1 GPEQRAVASAARA
14 VGAYVEAVGTPRE
27 ASSRQVAAQ
36 ALNEAWHA
44 MVSFQP
50 AHSRA
55 DTALASLRRRTR
67 GLNALF
73 ARTMEAAADG
83 RPPVE
88 GAAEQARQCANLS
101 VEPPGLA
108 EAELP
113 DEAPLGHPDARAL
126 LRESLRWPSMSML
139 VVVRVGIAAIAAGAI
154 GALLDLERAYWAVAA
169 AVLMLHQGREWL
181 GLVQRSIER
190 VAGTW
195 IGLLLAGALLWQMPQ
210 GLWLVALIVVL

>member
-1 GPEQRAVASAARA
+1 EARSDRGRRSADLAA
-14 VGAYVEAVGTPRE
+14 DPPHLHPVG
-27 ASSRQVAAQ
+27 
-36 ALNEAWHA
+36 
-44 MVSFQP
+44 
-50 AHSRA
+50 
-55 DTALASLRRRTR
+55 
-67 GLNALF
+67 
-73 ARTMEAAADG
+73 EAA
-83 RPPVE
+83 
-88 GAAEQARQCANLS
+88 
-101 VEPPGLA
+101 
-108 EAELP
+108 
-113 DEAPLGHPDARAL
+113 EAPLGHPDARAL